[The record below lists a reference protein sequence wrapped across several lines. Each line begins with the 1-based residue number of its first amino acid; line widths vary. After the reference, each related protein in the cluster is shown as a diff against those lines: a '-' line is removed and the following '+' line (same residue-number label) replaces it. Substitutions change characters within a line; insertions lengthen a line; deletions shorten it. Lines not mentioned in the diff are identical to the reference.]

1 MLFAHSRVRQR
12 DVDPAELIGLQ
23 VGVTPVERSAALDIV
38 RTVVLRDGGRAD
50 PASSLLP
57 PGSALVPGAEVGG
70 RYRIH
75 SLLGAG
81 GMARVWLA
89 DDLEQRMQVAFKE
102 MLVPGAGASAG
113 TAAGTAAELEESAL
127 LFRREYFA
135 MKKLQ
140 HPGTVR
146 VYDCGVMET
155 GHRYITMEVVG
166 GRDLSEIAEHPLSSG
181 EVRRILGQLAQILGF
196 VHSRLFVHCDIK
208 AENIRLTDAGD
219 VKLMDFGIMH
229 PIGTRALHK
238 VWGTPAYM
246 APEWRARGI
255 IDGRSDL
262 YSLGVLGFLLL
273 TGMTPF
279 GTEEQTRPVRAQL
292 MRPALELSVLA
303 EADPALSAIILR
315 LLERDP
321 PDRFQSAAE
330 LAAALHEASYGTND
344 GANNGANDG
353 ANDEANHGE
362 ALAEEPLAA
371 RASFLHLPVVVGRA
385 RETAEL
391 AARLAAAG
399 RREARAL
406 LIGAPAGV
414 GKSRLLQELELD
426 ARNVDVPFALGQ
438 CRAEGLSARAPV
450 EQALRALVPVTPA
463 AILEPLRPVLGRL
476 LPGLA
481 GGAPRAFRDASEE
494 KIAVFEA
501 LSRWLRELAAHAPF
515 VLCLEDL
522 HWADS
527 ATLEAM
533 NVIIRALH
541 RTGGLVVAT
550 FRSDELSRLGLGF
563 QTVDEGFADH
573 LELAPLSEQDLAN
586 LVELAL
592 QGFGG
597 GGPLA
602 RRLYETTRGN
612 VFFATECLRALIEE
626 GALTRRLGTWT
637 AAPGLAGRALPR
649 SIHEVVLARLSTLP
663 ERQIAFFRRLA
674 PAGRVLDIP
683 LIQAIADA
691 SPHEMFQILD
701 EGIERQFLQY
711 AEGRYIFTH
720 ATVHEAIYEG
730 TPEPLRRRYHG
741 RIAAHM
747 VHAAGDRPEAARAI
761 GYHFARS
768 DEPVR
773 AIDPLL
779 RAAARALDTKALL
792 EAFGL
797 LEQAA
802 ELLEESPGVPDRDRR
817 LIEAWGTLI
826 GVGYHS
832 STPACIRYA
841 QKLFAH
847 WDRTVDLARGGA
859 ELRRELAAACAAPP
873 AERAGRLGALFRERP
888 LAEVQTPLAVFLK
901 RAEYR
906 ILESIALAITGR
918 IAEFAAGLERT
929 AEEHPPESP
938 YRAAPHVA
946 IGGLTSHTGHFRGAV
961 GAMRGHIGALRAF
974 RAEVGGCPRRL
985 EWALG
990 MGGYFMNMNL
1000 ALMGL
1005 PLDDGATA
1013 DGFEIAERLGFTDL
1027 RIYHLFSQIVRASFI
1042 GDGSTYAA
1050 PFAEMNELI
1059 RKLGHPRLPERNLA
1073 IYTPPYYLERGE
1085 LELARAV
1092 IERGERFRKLLP
1104 GDRWLALY
1112 VDVYRACLLVA
1123 LFTGGADAAEEDD
1136 PAGDAAAGDATA
1148 EATDAALTTALAS
1161 SRAADFRMETLVH
1174 VHRAR
1179 FEHARGNAAAARA
1192 AAEAALARA
1201 TEPLRANPF
1210 DEILARRA
1218 LADTADREAALAELA
1233 RAAEVAAR
1241 TGNVLQHGIT
1251 QLALSDRT
1259 AAAAGA
1265 DSARSETD
1273 PARSEAHLAAAEA
1286 HLAAAEASFAAACAD
1301 RWLRRA
1307 RDRRRTS

>member
-1 MLFAHSRVRQR
+1 M
-12 DVDPAELIGLQ
+12 
-23 VGVTPVERSAALDIV
+23 
-38 RTVVLRDGGRAD
+38 VLRGGRGD
-50 PASSLLP
+50 PASSELP
-57 PGSALVPGAEVGG
+57 PGSVLVPGAEVGG
-70 RYRIH
+70 RYRIR

-102 MLVPGAGASAG
+102 MLVPS
-113 TAAGTAAELEESAL
+113 AGTAAELEESVL

-155 GHRYITMEVVG
+155 GNRYITMEVVG
-166 GRDLSEIAEHPLSSG
+166 GRDLSELAEHPLPSA

-208 AENIRLTDAGD
+208 AENIRITDAGD

-246 APEWRARGI
+246 APEWRAHGI

-273 TGMTPF
+273 TRMLPF

-303 EADPALSAIILR
+303 EVDPALSAIILR

-330 LAAALHEASYGTND
+330 LAVALHEAGN
-344 GANNGANDG
+344 
-353 ANDEANHGE
+353 EASNE
-362 ALAEEPLAA
+362 VLAEEPLAA
-371 RASFLHLPVVVGRA
+371 RASYLQLPVVVGRE

-391 AARLAAAG
+391 AARLDAA
-399 RREARAL
+399 RRGEARAL

-533 NVIIRALH
+533 NVIVRALH

-573 LELAPLSEQDLAN
+573 LELAPLSEQGLAH

-597 GGPLA
+597 GELLA

-637 AAPGLAGRALPR
+637 ADPGLAERPLPR

-663 ERQIAFFRRLA
+663 EPQIAFFRRLA

-711 AEGRYIFTH
+711 VEGRYIFTH
-720 ATVHEAIYEG
+720 ATVHEAIYDS

-741 RIAAHM
+741 RIAEHM
-747 VHAAGDRPEAARAI
+747 VHAAGDRAEAARAI

-779 RAAARALDTKALL
+779 RAAARALDNKALL

-802 ELLEESPGVPDRDRR
+802 ELLEGNPGVPDRDRR

-826 GVGYHS
+826 EVGYHS

-859 ELRRELAAACAAPP
+859 ELRRELADACAAPP
-873 AERAGRLGALFRERP
+873 GERAARLGELFRERP
-888 LAEVQTPLAVFLK
+888 LAEVRTPRDAFLK

-918 IAEFAAGLERT
+918 TAEFAAGLERT
-929 AEEHPPESP
+929 AEEHPPASP

-961 GAMRGHIGALRAF
+961 DAMRGHIGALRAF
-974 RAEVGGCPRRL
+974 RGEVASCPRRL

-1005 PLDDGATA
+1005 PLDDGTTA
-1013 DGFEIAERLGFTDL
+1013 DGFEIAERLGMTDL

-1042 GDGSTYAA
+1042 GDGSAYAA

-1123 LFTGGADAAEEDD
+1123 LFTGGAAEGAATPEDATEDAAIPEDSS
-1136 PAGDAAAGDATA
+1136 AAATEDATA
-1148 EATDAALTTALAS
+1148 EATDAALSAALAS
-1161 SRAADFRMETLVH
+1161 SRAADFRMETLVL
-1174 VHRAR
+1174 VHRSR

-1192 AAEAALARA
+1192 AAETALARA
-1201 TEPLRANPF
+1201 IDPLRANPF

-1218 LADTADREAALAELA
+1218 LADTAGAAEAAFALAELSL
-1233 RAAEVAAR
+1233 AASIAAR
-1241 TGNVLQHGIT
+1241 TGNVLQHGIV
-1251 QLALSDRT
+1251 QLALADR
-1259 AAAAGA
+1259 AAAGA
-1265 DSARSETD
+1265 DSARSE
-1273 PARSEAHLAAAEA
+1273 AHLAAAES
-1286 HLAAAEASFAAACAD
+1286 SFAAACAD

-1307 RDRRRTS
+1307 GDRRRTS